1 MNNNTINLLP
11 THVANQ
17 IAAGE
22 VVQRPS
28 SVVKELLENSID
40 SSASEIKLL
49 IKSSGKT
56 LIQVTDNGTGM
67 NRSDS
72 KLCFKR
78 HSTSKINVADDLY
91 SLKTKGFRGEA
102 LASIAAISHVELR
115 TKTENEAIGTLIK
128 INGGVV
134 EKEEKINT
142 ATGTFI
148 AVKNLFYNTPARR
161 SFLKSDSVELRH
173 IINEFHRIALIHP
186 EVNFTFN
193 HNKSNLFD
201 LRSETF
207 KQRII
212 HIFGNKMNE
221 KLVPINEN
229 TELLKISGFVLKP
242 QFARKS
248 RGEQFFFVNNRFIK
262 SHYLNHAIVTAFEGL
277 MVEKK
282 YPGYFLVLD
291 VNPNSIDVNIHPTK
305 TEIKFSDDTTIYALI
320 RAAVKHS
327 LGQFNITPMLDFD
340 RNPSFDT
347 PYKQF
352 KKSINNPKVE
362 INSSFN
368 PFFPESGNIKKK
380 FKAIDPNFIGFE
392 SKSNTDSDSSLENNF
407 EKDVIQ
413 SSIFETDTSISSV
426 NTFQLKNKYIVST
439 TKSGLV
445 IINQNLAHQ
454 RILYERYLQIMTNNS
469 TESQELIFPINL
481 NYSTKNILIIKKLKS
496 QLSQAG
502 FNISTLKKNTL
513 TLNSIPS
520 LINETEVNDIFDQII
535 SDVENEIPGFNF
547 SQIDLLAKSM
557 SKSLAIKN
565 GKELKPKEQEFILNS
580 LFACIDPNISPTNKK
595 TFIMLKFNDIDSKF
609 N

>member
-1 MNNNTINLLP
+1 MNKNIINVLP

-56 LIQVTDNGTGM
+56 LIQVIDNGTGM
-67 NRSDS
+67 NPSDS

-78 HSTSKINVADDLY
+78 HSTSKINVAEDLY

-115 TKTENEAIGTLIK
+115 TKIENEAIGTLIK
-128 INGGVV
+128 INGGVL
-134 EKEEKINT
+134 EKDEKINT

-161 SFLKSDSVELRH
+161 NFLKSDSVELRH
-173 IINEFHRIALIHP
+173 IINEFQRIALIHP
-186 EVNFTFN
+186 EVNFTFH
-193 HNKSNLFD
+193 HNKNNLFD

-207 KQRII
+207 KQRIV

-221 KLVPINEN
+221 KLVPIDEN

-248 RGEQFFFVNNRFIK
+248 RGEQFFFVNKRFIK

-305 TEIKFSDDTTIYALI
+305 TEIKFSDDSTIYALI

-352 KKSINNPKVE
+352 KKSINYPKVE

-368 PFFPESGNIKKK
+368 PFLPEPGSIKKK
-380 FKAIDPNFIGFE
+380 LKEIDPNFIGFE
-392 SKSNTDSDSSLENNF
+392 SKSNSDSDSSFENNF
-407 EKDVIQ
+407 EKDIIQ
-413 SSIFETDTSISSV
+413 SSIFETDISISSA

-454 RILYERYLQIMTNNS
+454 RILYERYLRLMTNNS
-469 TESQELIFPINL
+469 TESQKLIFPINL
-481 NYSTKNILIIKKLKS
+481 NYSTKNILVIKKLKS

-502 FNISTLKKNTL
+502 FNISKLKKNTL

-520 LINETEVNDIFDQII
+520 LIKESEVNDIFDQII

-565 GKELKPKEQEFILNS
+565 GKELKTKEQEFILNS
-580 LFACIDPNISPTNKK
+580 LFACIDPNISPSNKK

>member
-1 MNNNTINLLP
+1 
-11 THVANQ
+11 
-17 IAAGE
+17 
-22 VVQRPS
+22 
-28 SVVKELLENSID
+28 
-40 SSASEIKLL
+40 
-49 IKSSGKT
+49 
-56 LIQVTDNGTGM
+56 
-67 NRSDS
+67 
-72 KLCFKR
+72 
-78 HSTSKINVADDLY
+78 
-91 SLKTKGFRGEA
+91 
-102 LASIAAISHVELR
+102 
-115 TKTENEAIGTLIK
+115 
-128 INGGVV
+128 
-134 EKEEKINT
+134 
-142 ATGTFI
+142 
-148 AVKNLFYNTPARR
+148 
-161 SFLKSDSVELRH
+161 
-173 IINEFHRIALIHP
+173 
-186 EVNFTFN
+186 
-193 HNKSNLFD
+193 
-201 LRSETF
+201 
-207 KQRII
+207 
-212 HIFGNKMNE
+212 MNE

-413 SSIFETDTSISSV
+413 SSIFETDISISSV

-454 RILYERYLQIMTNNS
+454 RILYERYLRIMTNNS